1 MSYTH
6 HSLYLM
12 HSLLRQASKSLERIE
27 AHGGAFYELLWGID
41 GLTFMFHHGGR
52 ERRWTLRDGFAVSDA
67 VDALESLANNLEEEH
82 VGN

>member
-27 AHGGAFYELLWGID
+27 AHGGAFYEFTWGID
-41 GLTFMFHHGGR
+41 GLTFRFYQNGR
-52 ERRWTLRDGFAVSDA
+52 WSAWKLRDGFAVSDA
-67 VDALESLANNLEEEH
+67 VDALNSLANNLEDS
-82 VGN
+82 ND